1 MKRFSLY
8 LSEFPTFDRS
18 RSIKER
24 KKRYGLIYDLC
35 AVTGVASAAA
45 GFLAYHK
52 KFKLLAIPATVA
64 ALSLSAIGMEAYLI
78 AKSKKDFDDNLTKFD
93 GDVTHAINYCRDIL
107 THLPESFI
115 QQMVEELGKQ
125 GIVVSADEIYNAL
138 GDVEVGKSQENSF
151 RIDSPDGSAHVVVI
165 TRRINERFLASSFKV
180 EAVVELRTVE
190 LKG

>member
-24 KKRYGLIYDLC
+24 KRRYGLIYDLC
-35 AVTGVASAAA
+35 AITGVSSAAA
-45 GFLAYHK
+45 GFLAYSK

-78 AKSKKDFDDNLTKFD
+78 AKSKKDFNDNLNKFD
-93 GDVTHAINYCRDIL
+93 GDVTHAINHCRDIL

-115 QQMVEELGKQ
+115 QQLVEELDKQ
-125 GIVVSADEIYNAL
+125 GIVVSTDEIYDAL
-138 GDVEVGKSQENSF
+138 GTVGVKKSQEKSF
-151 RIDSPDGSAHVVVI
+151 RVDSPDGSAHVIVI